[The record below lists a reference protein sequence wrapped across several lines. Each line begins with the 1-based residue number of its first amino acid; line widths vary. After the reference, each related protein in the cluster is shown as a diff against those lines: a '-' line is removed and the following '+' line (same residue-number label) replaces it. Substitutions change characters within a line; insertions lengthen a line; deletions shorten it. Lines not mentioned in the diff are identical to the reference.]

1 MLVKNK
7 VLETIQLMP
16 EEFSIDDL
24 MERVIILE
32 KVQTGLKQ
40 VQEGK
45 TVTME
50 EARKRFQKWQ
60 K

>member
-1 MLVKNK
+1 MLTKNK
-7 VLETIQLMP
+7 VLETIQQMP

-32 KVQTGLKQ
+32 KVHTGLIQ
-40 VQEGK
+40 VKEGK
-45 TVTME
+45 TVSME